1 MKKKLVSVLMCM
13 AMGAT
18 FTGRLRKRG
27 RLLTAATQR
36 QQMQQTQIRQ
46 RTAKQRMLL
55 TQQMRQ
61 TQLTGM

>member
-1 MKKKLVSVLMCM
+1 MKKKVSECIDVHGNGRNL
-13 AMGAT
+13 
-18 FTGRLRKRG
+18 TGRLRKRG

>member
-18 FTGRLRKRG
+18 
-27 RLLTAATQR
+27 LLAGCGSEEAADSSNTTAADA
-36 QQMQQTQIRQ
+36 QIRQ